1 VPASRQQQGRARTQ
15 QGPRFDDYGAI
26 GQVTGLCPAV
36 WLFSALTGSSPNGSR
51 HLSDTA
57 TKACPRAAV
66 PARHREAEGR
76 FAIFVGSSVTPES
89 GKLAEAFKPTG
100 AKSVPQPKISID
112 WSGIR
117 PLSRTGSHCI
127 SSLGF
132 IKVYTAFRPRSI
144 TASFATKN
152 TQTNKAGISRLIYQ
166 ILKAA
171 FCPH

>member
-1 VPASRQQQGRARTQ
+1 MGVAVFLIPRQRLAREPLCQHVIGKRRADS
-15 QGPRFDDYGAI
+15 PSLS
-26 GQVTGLCPAV
+26 GQVL
-36 WLFSALTGSSPNGSR
+36 LLKSR
-51 HLSDTA
+51 
-57 TKACPRAAV
+57 KQ
-66 PARHREAEGR
+66 
-76 FAIFVGSSVTPES
+76 
-89 GKLAEAFKPTG
+89 AEAYWPTR

-144 TASFATKN
+144 TASFAPKN

-171 FCPH
+171 FCPHYTSRNSPSTVPSSPLPGSSPPGSSSPGGGGGAPAC